1 MGNLRDHCSYMSS
14 SHDTP
19 SHVQSTL
26 AISPLVQRTGANRGS
41 MNRNDPIGNSQGR
54 NVEGGRSN
62 IPQIAQ
68 TPHQD
73 RSPLVQKIR
82 DVSHLATPAVMRHNG
97 TAGSSLLAS
106 MTKNGLFG
114 PALPSTLRKTST
126 STDTVELNNSTND
139 EDIDHASD
147 NVFDV
152 SDLSSVEKLRLWRHD
167 ALMQHHYKTAEHI
180 GDLIYSMT
188 KDPNDAFWLAQV
200 YYNQG
205 SYVRAVELIFT
216 DQLDSESIM
225 CRYLAALCLF
235 KLNKLEEALDII
247 GDTNP
252 FQSEPSSPG
261 NADGGVKLESSMC
274 LLRGRIYVSL
284 SNMEQA
290 KECFKEAVQVDVKN
304 YEAFDYLLSKH
315 MLTTAEQWDLV
326 RSLQFDDLDDNE
338 EMMRCLY
345 ISRLSKYQHQTEIEH
360 ARKVLSDKYYLKDN
374 RTVLLAE
381 IELLNN
387 QSKFTQCMKLCEQVL
402 EVDEYNLE
410 VLPIYIQCL
419 HSFAAKNKLFLLS
432 HKLAENF
439 PKSPVTWFAVATYYL
454 CMGKVSEARKYFS
467 RSSIMDPSFG
477 YSWLGFAHTYVAE
490 GEHEQALSAYSTAA
504 RFFPGTHLPHLYLGM
519 QYNRMDDLSL
529 AEEYFMM
536 AYDMCPTD
544 PLLLNELGVIYFKR
558 QNYIKAK
565 KYMKRAHDAIKNM
578 KSESKAWISIVINL
592 GHTYRKLGEDERAIK
607 CFKTVLESSKPTATL
622 WCSLGFLYL
631 RMKKIEKAI
640 DSFHKAL
647 ALDQGNQASNKLL
660 KTALE
665 INAHMIIDENHPMVI
680 SSNIQNIPTSHV
692 SNNDKKRTS
701 LGITSFD
708 PVTEAKRLKQ
718 GISDHEGDSMDIEQ

>member
-1 MGNLRDHCSYMSS
+1 MSS

-26 AISPLVQRTGANRGS
+26 AISPLFQRTGAN
-41 MNRNDPIGNSQGR
+41 NDDNARNNGAGNFTGGNIVGGR
-54 NVEGGRSN
+54 NNTSH
-62 IPQIAQ
+62 ITQ

-82 DVSHLATPAVMRHNG
+82 DVSHLATPAIMRHNG
-97 TAGSSLLAS
+97 TAGSSLLTS

-126 STDTVELNNSTND
+126 STETAELNSSTND
-139 EDIDHASD
+139 NDLDHASD
-147 NVFDV
+147 EVLDV
-152 SDLSSVEKLRLWRHD
+152 SELSSVEKLRLWRHD

-180 GDLIYSMT
+180 GDIIYSMT

-205 SYVRAVELIFT
+205 SYIRAVELIFS

-235 KLNKLEEALDII
+235 KLNKHEEAIDII

-252 FQSEPSSPG
+252 FQTEPTALG
-261 NADGGVKLESSMC
+261 NTDGGVKLESSMC
-274 LLRGRIYVSL
+274 LLRGRIYIAL
-284 SNMEQA
+284 SNMDRA

-315 MLTTAEQWDLV
+315 LLTTAEQWDLV
-326 RSLQFDDLDDNE
+326 RTLQFNDLDDNE
-338 EMMRCLY
+338 EMIRCLY
-345 ISRLSKYQHQTEIEH
+345 ISRLSKYQRQTEIET
-360 ARKVLSDKYYLKDN
+360 ASKVLTEKYYLKEN

-402 EVDEYNLE
+402 EADEYNIE

-419 HSFAAKNKLFLLS
+419 HSFGAKNKLFLLS

-454 CMGKVSEARKYFS
+454 CMGKISEARKYFS

-477 YSWLGFAHTYVAE
+477 FSWLGFAHTYVAE

-504 RFFPGTHLPHLYLGM
+504 RFFPGTHLPYLYLGM
-519 QYNRMDDLSL
+519 QYNKMDDLSL

-544 PLLLNELGVIYFKR
+544 PLLLNELGVVYFKR

-592 GHTYRKLGEDERAIK
+592 GHTYRKLGEDERAVK
-607 CFKTVLESSKPTATL
+607 CFKTVLESSKPNATI

-631 RMKKIEKAI
+631 RMKKIEKSV

-647 ALDQGNQASNKLL
+647 ALDQGNQAANKLL

-665 INAHMIIDENHPMVI
+665 INAHMLLDEDHPMMI
-680 SSNIQNIPTSHV
+680 SSNIRTIPAS
-692 SNNDKKRTS
+692 SIFNNDKKRTA
-701 LGITSFD
+701 LGVNTFD

-718 GISDHEGDSMDIEQ
+718 GISDHEGDSMDIE

>member
-1 MGNLRDHCSYMSS
+1 MSE
-14 SHDTP
+14 SHSHGTP
-19 SHVQSTL
+19 SHAQSTL
-26 AISPLVQRTGANRGS
+26 AISPLVQRARASRPDAGQNTGTGVQGRSGNVERGS
-41 MNRNDPIGNSQGR
+41 VSHFT
-54 NVEGGRSN
+54 
-62 IPQIAQ
+62 Q
-68 TPHQD
+68 TPHQE
-73 RSPLVQKIR
+73 RSPLVQKIQ
-82 DVSHLATPAVMRHNG
+82 DVSHLATPAIMRHNG

-114 PALPSTLRKTST
+114 STLPNTMRKSST
-126 STDTVELNNSTND
+126 SMDAAEMRGSANGDCDSEDVNSEQNNM
-139 EDIDHASD
+139 I
-147 NVFDV
+147 DV

-180 GDLIYSMT
+180 GDVIYTMT

-216 DQLDSESIM
+216 DQLDAESIM

-235 KLNKLEEALDII
+235 KLNKYEEALDII
-247 GDTNP
+247 GDSNP
-252 FQSEPSSPG
+252 FQNEPCTSNSS
-261 NADGGVKLESSMC
+261 DGGVKLESSIC
-274 LLRGRIYVSL
+274 LLRGKIYVAL
-284 SNMEQA
+284 SNMERA

-315 MLTTAEQWDLV
+315 LLTTAEQWDLFG
-326 RSLQFDDLDDNE
+326 SLQFQDLDDNE
-338 EMMRCLY
+338 EMIRCLY
-345 ISRLSKYQHQTEIEH
+345 ISRLSKYQNHKELENASNTLQN
-360 ARKVLSDKYYLKDN
+360 KYLLKEN
-374 RTVLLAE
+374 RIVKLAE

-402 EVDEYNLE
+402 EVDEYNPE
-410 VLPIYIQCL
+410 VLPIYVQCL
-419 HSFAAKNKLFLLS
+419 HSFSAKNKLFLLS

-454 CMGKVSEARKYFS
+454 TMGKVAEARKYFS

-519 QYNRMDDLSL
+519 QYNKMDDLSL
-529 AEEYFMM
+529 AEKYFMI

-592 GHTYRKLGEDERAIK
+592 GHTYRKLGEDERAVK

-665 INAHMIIDENHPMVI
+665 INAHMLIDEDHPMVI
-680 SSNIQNIPTSHV
+680 SSNIRTMPKSQSI
-692 SNNDKKRTS
+692 NNEKKRTA
-701 LGITSFD
+701 LGIGSFD
-708 PVTEAKRLKQ
+708 PIIEAKRLKQ
-718 GISDHEGDSMDIEQ
+718 GLSDHEDGDSMDIE